1 MGKCDVHNAYRN
13 VPIHPRDT
21 SWLGLQ
27 WDEVVYVDTVL
38 PFGLR
43 SAPKIFTAVADA
55 FHWVVLQA
63 GMEYM
68 FHYVDD
74 FITIASTNKK
84 CQEAMQTVHTVGIRT
99 RSTDG
104 AQEDGGSG
112 TFFGVEIDTV
122 AMEAWLPQEKL
133 AELVSLLE
141 KWLGRKHCIKEDLES
156 LTGKHPHK
164 S

>member
-1 MGKCDVHNAYRN
+1 MYA
-13 VPIHPRDT
+13 
-21 SWLGLQ
+21 
-27 WDEVVYVDTVL
+27 DTVL

-43 SAPKIFTAVADA
+43 SAPKIITAVADA
-55 FHWVVLQA
+55 FHWAVLQA

-112 TFFGVEIDTV
+112 TAGYVFWGGNRYGCNGGLVATGETGGASVFIREVVGAETLHQGGPGVADR
-122 AMEAWLPQEKL
+122 EAP
-133 AELVSLLE
+133 
-141 KWLGRKHCIKEDLES
+141 
-156 LTGKHPHK
+156 T
-164 S
+164 